1 MIGTRRERDK
11 VGSGSRDIDLTF
23 WVVSPAEN
31 GAVRFQS
38 QAMDKTRRERDHV
51 RSASRDIDLTLSVVS
66 PAENGAVRFQSQA
79 VISTLTRCNGVWSC
93 MSRCTRI
100 DTWLTLTSQRI
111 VAIKGQDRRPEL
123 EILTAN
129 DPEGV
134 AGHEAIMVNEPG
146 RKVG

>member
-1 MIGTRRERDK
+1 MISTHCNRDHIDG
-11 VGSGSRDIDLTF
+11 VGRDIDLTVR
-23 WVVSPAEN
+23 VVSPAEN

-38 QAMDKTRRERDHV
+38 QAM
-51 RSASRDIDLTLSVVS
+51 
-66 PAENGAVRFQSQA
+66 
-79 VISTLTRCNGVWSC
+79 ISTLTRCNGVWSC

-100 DTWLTLTSQRI
+100 DKWLVLKSRRI

-134 AGHEAIMVNEPG
+134 AGHEAKMVNEPG